1 MDLTEFIQ
9 RLKLVANELQANREA
24 ESVQIGREAMA
35 LVRLRV
41 QNDKENAQGASF
53 GGYSTTK
60 LPKYFFTGKSMS
72 AAAEA
77 KVKKRGAKM
86 SYEEFREDNNLET
99 DAKDFTFSGEMWRDT
114 GVSEVN
120 NTADTTTVIIG
131 GTSERSRLL
140 LGYNTERDGDI
151 LELSESEIDFVVDA
165 HRERVLKVI
174 NKNLL

>member
-1 MDLTEFIQ
+1 MDLIEFVQ
-9 RLKLVANELQANREA
+9 RLRLVANELQANREA

-41 QNDKENAQGASF
+41 QNDKENAQGTSF
-53 GGYSTTK
+53 GGYSQAVV
-60 LPKYFFTGKSMS
+60 PKQFFYGKSLS
-72 AAAEA
+72 AAADR
-77 KVKKRGAKM
+77 KVRSRTGRM